1 MTLGTAVILL
11 VLAVAGIV
19 LIFKYLCK
27 KPKLRIICLVLLSLI
42 ILVFVGYIA
51 LTLIFVGAV
60 SNQPPA

>member
-27 KPKLRIICLVLLSLI
+27 VSAKFSCG
-42 ILVFVGYIA
+42 F
-51 LTLIFVGAV
+51 IFRLFHYNHGG
-60 SNQPPA
+60 

>member
-27 KPKLRIICLVLLSLI
+27 VSAKFSCGFSNLLDSSIIV
-42 ILVFVGYIA
+42 
-51 LTLIFVGAV
+51 
-60 SNQPPA
+60 NER